1 MSESAYET
9 SPGEIMDRL
18 MTAVTD
24 GWMNGMLNSDL
35 TTWDFA
41 EGTIH
46 ELDNMTD
53 ETLSGKDLVDYL
65 AEFAYDA
72 DSDFAMSKEEF
83 VELWNK
89 LTPEQRK
96 AFLKDFYHSVALE
109 GLEGFLDTVGGDLN
123 LKDVEDYLSGK
134 ISFRDLMDKLAKKYD
149 VEDYEPYDEEAKSF
163 WAGASLADYV
173 SDEELKEL
181 VRKYVLPQAVR

>member
-1 MSESAYET
+1 
-9 SPGEIMDRL
+9 

-24 GWMNGMLNSDL
+24 GWMSSMLDSDL
-35 TTWDFA
+35 HTWDFA
-41 EGTIH
+41 EGTLF

-72 DSDFAMSKEEF
+72 DSDLAMSKEEF
-83 VELWNK
+83 VQLWSK

-181 VRKYVLPQAVR
+181 VRKYVLPQAEK